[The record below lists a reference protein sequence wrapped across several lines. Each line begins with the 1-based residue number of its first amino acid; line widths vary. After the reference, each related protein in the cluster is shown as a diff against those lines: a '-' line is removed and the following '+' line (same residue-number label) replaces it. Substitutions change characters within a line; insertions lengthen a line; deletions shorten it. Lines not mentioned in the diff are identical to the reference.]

1 MYRNKYQPNI
11 LSLLLSAGSKPL
23 DLWKTKTKKGCVR
36 KVLDDT
42 IKLSAI
48 EIMSENTSDS
58 YIYTSPEKFSSLG
71 ISLPFIVLIVKNMN
85 KYFSF
90 RISIMDDKKC
100 RRTFRIS
107 NFQTVTRLS
116 NKWCT
121 MPMILNEGWN
131 IIQINLQE
139 YTEKAFRT
147 KYMETMDIQINASI
161 RIRCI
166 YFCDKLYNNDELKD
180 EYKIFSKK
188 KEKIKYTPPQCLN
201 KPLKKMTIKSII
213 TEGVSKGGENLPTE
227 VEANKATTEN
237 EILEDSSTSGNS
249 KKTDVEPTSQKNLQ
263 SIDMT
268 EGIELYEESTDDPFF
283 DEKND
288 GEGTPLAQVIGG
300 EELLVG
306 GEEST
311 EVANN
316 MTMDLTEN
324 TVTGTMNGPMKDQQ
338 DAEEAEH
345 LAHIKTLEMDDT
357 NVLYEDVNYE
367 TYNNDDH

>member
-58 YIYTSPEKFSSLG
+58 YIYTAPEKFSSLG

-131 IIQINLQE
+131 IIQINLAE
-139 YTEKAFRT
+139 YTQKAFRT
-147 KYMETMDIQINASI
+147 KYMETVEMQINASI

-166 YFCDKLYNNDELKD
+166 YFCDKLYSNDELKE
-180 EYKIFSKK
+180 EYKIFCKK
-188 KEKIKYTPPQCLN
+188 KEKIKYVPPKCLN
-201 KPLKKMTIKSII
+201 KPLKKMAIKSVVSG
-213 TEGVSKGGENLPTE
+213 GVSKGGEGTLPTDTE
-227 VEANKATTEN
+227 QKETTGDPLTKEN
-237 EILEDSSTSGNS
+237 SEQP
-249 KKTDVEPTSQKNLQ
+249 DVEPTGQKNLQ
-263 SIDMT
+263 STDMV
-268 EGIELYEESTDDPFF
+268 EGIELYQESTDDPFF
-283 DEKND
+283 GDKND
-288 GEGTPLAQVIGG
+288 GEGTSLAQVIGG
-300 EELLVG
+300 EEPLVE
-306 GEEST
+306 GEAPNEAEEEAAN
-311 EVANN
+311 EVANGVAN
-316 MTMDLTEN
+316 EATN
-324 TVTGTMNGPMKDQQ
+324 
-338 DAEEAEH
+338 DAANETANEEANEDAEH
-345 LAHIKTLEMDDT
+345 LAHIKTLEMDVT

-367 TYNNDDH
+367 TYNNDDN